1 MKDQNNPQKNRRNM
15 TRVMMLLTGL
25 VFLLFIVRFSTIMI
39 TKSVNGENLSER
51 IDDLYTRSSILPAK
65 RGTIYD
71 IGGNPIALDATSY
84 SLIGVLTDKWSE
96 DKEKPNHIVDKEKTA
111 EVLAKYIDMP
121 REEIYKII
129 SQPDVDQVEFGNAG
143 SDLSY
148 GVKMKIEEE
157 NVPGLVFEETPSRL
171 YPNGIFASHLV
182 GYAALDEEAKTE
194 GESVLTGQMGV
205 EKAYDDLLKG
215 VDGEAVQQQDSLGYV
230 LPGGE
235 MVVEEPT
242 DGKDIYLT
250 LDRRLQT
257 YLESLMTQVYE
268 EAQPESMV
276 AMLVNPK
283 TGAIMAATQRPT
295 FNATT
300 MEDIDLK
307 WQNLLVEESF
317 EPGSTFKILTV
328 AAAVEEGVFNPHAT
342 YQSGSIAVEGGI
354 VSDYNKIGW
363 GQISYLEGFARSS
376 NVAVVKLIE
385 LMGFDVWESYMKAF
399 GIATSTNS
407 GLDSEATGNYNYD
420 YPLEKANTSFGQG
433 VTVTPFQLVQA
444 FTAIANDGKMMKL
457 HYIDKIV
464 DPKTG
469 EETKIVP
476 EEVSS
481 PISAETARLVL
492 QYLTEVVYAEYGTA
506 SAYQID
512 NAEVGV
518 KTGTAELVN
527 PDSGHYYTGTY
538 EYLYSAAGFAPIED
552 PEYILYVTLKL
563 PKNNEQK
570 LFVDYLSD
578 VFNPLMT
585 RAISYA
591 ELGEDSDTPIT
602 EVEIPSVINEEKAAA
617 IDVLQMNGFSA
628 IGIIGNG
635 SRIVQQFPV
644 EDTTTIL
651 NQKILLMT
659 EGAMTMPDVR
669 GWSRDDV
676 LKVAEMTGVTF
687 EFEGEGYVVH
697 QELSEGSLLNP
708 EDSVKIILE

>member
-1 MKDQNNPQKNRRNM
+1 MKNQNNPQKNRRNM
-15 TRVMMLLTGL
+15 TRIMMLLTGL
-25 VFLLFIVRFSTIMI
+25 VFLLFTVRFTLIMVS
-39 TKSVNGENLSER
+39 KRVNGENLSER

-71 IGGNPIALDATSY
+71 IGGNPIAMDATSY
-84 SLIGVLTDKWSE
+84 SLIGVLTDKWSD
-96 DKEKPNHIVDKEKTA
+96 DKDNPNHIVDIEKTA
-111 EVLAKYIDMP
+111 EALSKHLDLS
-121 REEIYKII
+121 REEIITILK
-129 SQPDVDQVEFGNAG
+129 QPNVDQVEFGIAG
-143 SDLSY
+143 QGLSY
-148 GVKMKIEEE
+148 GVKLEIEKEKI
-157 NVPGLVFEETPSRL
+157 PGIVFEETPSRL

-182 GYAALDEEAKTE
+182 GYAALDEEAKNR
-194 GESVLTGQMGV
+194 GEAVLAGQMGV
-205 EKAYDDLLKG
+205 EQVYDDLLKG
-215 VDGEAVQQQDSLGYV
+215 IDGKVIQQQDSLGYV

-235 MVVEEPT
+235 MVADEPI

-268 EAQPESMV
+268 EAEPESMV

-283 TGAIMAATQRPT
+283 TGAIMAASQRPT

-300 MEDIDLK
+300 MEGIDLK

-328 AAAVEEGVFNPHAT
+328 AAAIEEGVFYPNAT
-342 YQSGSIAVEGGI
+342 FQSGSIAVEGGI
-354 VSDYNKIGW
+354 ISDFNKIGW
-363 GQISYLEGFARSS
+363 GEISYLEGFARSS

-385 LMGFDVWESYMKAF
+385 LIGFDVWESYMKAF
-399 GIATSTNS
+399 GISTSTNS
-407 GLDSEATGNYNYD
+407 GLANEATGHYNYD
-420 YPLEKANTSFGQG
+420 YPLEKANTAFGQG

-444 FTAIANDGKMMKL
+444 FTSVANNGKMMKL
-457 HYIDKIV
+457 RYIDKIV
-464 DPKTG
+464 DPNTG
-469 EETKIVP
+469 EVEQMEPT
-476 EEVSS
+476 EVSA
-481 PISAETARLVL
+481 PISPETAQAVL
-492 QYLTEVVYAEYGTA
+492 DYLTEVVYADYGTA

-512 NAEVGV
+512 NARVGV

-527 PDSGHYYTGTY
+527 PDSGMYYTGTY
-538 EYLYSAAGFAPIED
+538 EYLYSTAGFAPIEN
-552 PEYILYVTLKL
+552 PEYILYITLKL

-591 ELGEDSDTPIT
+591 SLGETDGEDRV
-602 EVEIPSVINEEKAAA
+602 EVEIPSVINKDKAEAVEQLE
-617 IDVLQMNGFSA
+617 IEGFSSVSV
-628 IGIIGNG
+628 IGNG

-644 EDTTTIL
+644 EETTSIL
-651 NQKILLMT
+651 NQKIILMT

-669 GWSRDDV
+669 GWSKDDV
-676 LKVAEMTGVTF
+676 LKVSEMTGVTF

-697 QELSEGSLLNP
+697 QDLSQGSILNS

>member
-242 DGKDIYLT
+242 DGKDVYLT

-283 TGAIMAATQRPT
+283 TGAVMAATQRPT

-433 VTVTPFQLVQA
+433 VTVTPFKPSRQL
-444 FTAIANDGKMMKL
+444 
-457 HYIDKIV
+457 
-464 DPKTG
+464 
-469 EETKIVP
+469 
-476 EEVSS
+476 
-481 PISAETARLVL
+481 R
-492 QYLTEVVYAEYGTA
+492 
-506 SAYQID
+506 
-512 NAEVGV
+512 
-518 KTGTAELVN
+518 
-527 PDSGHYYTGTY
+527 
-538 EYLYSAAGFAPIED
+538 
-552 PEYILYVTLKL
+552 
-563 PKNNEQK
+563 
-570 LFVDYLSD
+570 
-578 VFNPLMT
+578 
-585 RAISYA
+585 
-591 ELGEDSDTPIT
+591 
-602 EVEIPSVINEEKAAA
+602 
-617 IDVLQMNGFSA
+617 
-628 IGIIGNG
+628 
-635 SRIVQQFPV
+635 
-644 EDTTTIL
+644 
-651 NQKILLMT
+651 
-659 EGAMTMPDVR
+659 TMGR
-669 GWSRDDV
+669 
-676 LKVAEMTGVTF
+676 
-687 EFEGEGYVVH
+687 
-697 QELSEGSLLNP
+697 
-708 EDSVKIILE
+708 

>member
-1 MKDQNNPQKNRRNM
+1 MKNQNNPQKNRRNM

-25 VFLLFIVRFSTIMI
+25 VFLLFVFRFTFIMM
-39 TKSVNGENLSER
+39 TKTVNGENLSER

-65 RGTIYD
+65 RGAIYD

-96 DKEKPNHIVDKEKTA
+96 DEDTPNHIVDKEKTA
-111 EVLAKYIDMP
+111 EALAKHIDMS
-121 REEIYKII
+121 REEILRII
-129 SQPDVDQVEFGNAG
+129 SQPNVDQVEFGMAG

-148 GVKMKIEEE
+148 GVKLKIEEE
-157 NVPGLVFEETPSRL
+157 KLPGIVFEETPSRL
-171 YPNGIFASHLV
+171 YPNGVFASHLV
-182 GYAALDEEAKTE
+182 GYATIDEKAKTE
-194 GESVLTGQMGV
+194 GEAVLTGQMGV
-205 EKAYDDLLKG
+205 EEAYNEILKG
-215 VDGEAVQQQDSLGYV
+215 VDGEVIQQQDSLGYA
-230 LPGGE
+230 LPGEE
-235 MVVEEPT
+235 MVVDEPT

-257 YLESLMTQVYE
+257 YLESLMTKVYE
-268 EAQPESMV
+268 EAEPESMV
-276 AMLVNPK
+276 AMLVDPK

-300 MEDIDLK
+300 MEGIDLK
-307 WQNLLVEESF
+307 WQNLLVEETF
-317 EPGSTFKILTV
+317 EPGSTFKVLTV
-328 AAAVEEGVFNPHAT
+328 AAAVEEGIFNPNAT

-354 VSDYNKIGW
+354 ISDYNKIGW
-363 GQISYLEGFARSS
+363 GEISYLEGFARSS

-385 LMGFDVWESYMKAF
+385 QMGFDVWESYMKAF
-399 GIATSTNS
+399 GITTPTDS
-407 GLDSEATGNYNYD
+407 GLANEAVGSYNYN

-433 VTVTPFQLVQA
+433 VTITPFQLVQA

-469 EETKIVP
+469 EVKKTEP

-481 PISAETARLVL
+481 PISKETADTVL
-492 QYLTEVVYAEYGTA
+492 KYLTEVVYADYGTA

-512 NAEVGV
+512 NAKVGV

-538 EYLYSAAGFAPIED
+538 EYLYSTVGFAPIED

-591 ELGEDSDTPIT
+591 ELGESTSEDK
-602 EVEIPSVINEEKAAA
+602 VEIEIPMVTNMNKTEAVEQ
-617 IDVLQMNGFSA
+617 LQANGFSA
-628 IGIIGNG
+628 ITVIGNG
-635 SRIVQQFPV
+635 SRVVQQYPV
-644 EDTTTIL
+644 EDTTSIL
-651 NQKILLMT
+651 NQRIILMT
-659 EGAMTMPDVR
+659 EGAMTMPDIR
-669 GWSRDDV
+669 GWSKDDV
-676 LKVAEMTGVTF
+676 LKISEVTGVTF

-697 QELSEGSLLNP
+697 QFLNQGSVLNP

>member
-1 MKDQNNPQKNRRNM
+1 
-15 TRVMMLLTGL
+15 
-25 VFLLFIVRFSTIMI
+25 
-39 TKSVNGENLSER
+39 
-51 IDDLYTRSSILPAK
+51 
-65 RGTIYD
+65 
-71 IGGNPIALDATSY
+71 
-84 SLIGVLTDKWSE
+84 
-96 DKEKPNHIVDKEKTA
+96 
-111 EVLAKYIDMP
+111 
-121 REEIYKII
+121 
-129 SQPDVDQVEFGNAG
+129 
-143 SDLSY
+143 
-148 GVKMKIEEE
+148 
-157 NVPGLVFEETPSRL
+157 
-171 YPNGIFASHLV
+171 
-182 GYAALDEEAKTE
+182 
-194 GESVLTGQMGV
+194 
-205 EKAYDDLLKG
+205 
-215 VDGEAVQQQDSLGYV
+215 
-230 LPGGE
+230 
-235 MVVEEPT
+235 
-242 DGKDIYLT
+242 
-250 LDRRLQT
+250 
-257 YLESLMTQVYE
+257 
-268 EAQPESMV
+268 
-276 AMLVNPK
+276 
-283 TGAIMAATQRPT
+283 
-295 FNATT
+295 
-300 MEDIDLK
+300 
-307 WQNLLVEESF
+307 
-317 EPGSTFKILTV
+317 
-328 AAAVEEGVFNPHAT
+328 
-342 YQSGSIAVEGGI
+342 
-354 VSDYNKIGW
+354 
-363 GQISYLEGFARSS
+363 
-376 NVAVVKLIE
+376 
-385 LMGFDVWESYMKAF
+385 MKAF

-457 HYIDKIV
+457 HYIDKV
-464 DPKTG
+464 VGPKTG
-469 EETKIVP
+469 EETKTVP

-481 PISAETARLVL
+481 PISAETAQSVL

-527 PDSGHYYTGTY
+527 PDSGRYYTGTY
-538 EYLYSAAGFAPIED
+538 EYLYSTAGFAPIED

>member
-1 MKDQNNPQKNRRNM
+1 MKEQNNPKKNRRNM
-15 TRVMMLLTGL
+15 IRVMMLLTGL
-25 VFLLFIVRFSTIMI
+25 VFLLFSIRFATIML

-96 DKEKPNHIVDKEKTA
+96 DKENPNHIVDKEKTA
-111 EVLAKYIDMP
+111 DVLAKYIDMP
-121 REEIYKII
+121 REEIYRII
-129 SQPDVDQVEFGNAG
+129 TQEGVDQVEFGNAG
-143 SDLSY
+143 SNLSY
-148 GVKMKIEEE
+148 GVKLKIEKEKL
-157 NVPGLVFEETPSRL
+157 PGLVFEETPSRL

-182 GYAALDEEAKTE
+182 GYAALDEAAKEKGEA
-194 GESVLTGQMGV
+194 VLVGQMGV
-205 EKAYDDLLKG
+205 EQSFDKILKG
-215 VDGEAVQQQDSLGYV
+215 IDGEVIQQQDSQGYV

-235 MVVEEPT
+235 IIVTEPI

-250 LDRRLQT
+250 IDRRLQT
-257 YLESLMTQVYE
+257 YMESLMSKVYE

-300 MEDIDLK
+300 MEGIDLK

-328 AAAVEEGVFNPHAT
+328 AAAVEEGVFNPNAT
-342 YQSGSIAVEGGI
+342 YQSGSIAVEGGVI
-354 VSDYNKIGW
+354 YDYNKVGW
-363 GQISYLEGFARSS
+363 GEISYLEGFAQSS

-385 LMGFDVWESYMKAF
+385 AMGFDVWESYMKAF
-399 GIATSTNS
+399 GIAQTTDS
-407 GLDSEATGNYNYD
+407 GLANEALGHYNYD
-420 YPLEKANTSFGQG
+420 YPMEKANTAFGQG

-444 FTAIANDGKMMKL
+444 FTSIANEGKMMKL

-469 EETKIVP
+469 EVEKVEP
-476 EEVSS
+476 EAIAS
-481 PISAETARLVL
+481 PISAETAKTVL
-492 QYLTEVVYAEYGTA
+492 QYLTEVVYSEAGTA

-512 NAEVGV
+512 NARVGV

-527 PDSGHYYTGTY
+527 PDTGRYYTGSY

-585 RAISYA
+585 RAVSYA
-591 ELGEDSDTPIT
+591 QLGEETGERPA
-602 EVEIPSVINEEKAAA
+602 EVEIPSVINTEKAAA
-617 IDVLQMNGFSA
+617 VEQLQQSGFSA
-628 IGIIGNG
+628 IGIIGKG

-676 LKVAEMTGVTF
+676 LKVSEMTGVTF

-697 QELSEGSLLNP
+697 QELPEGSLLNP
-708 EDSVKIILE
+708 ENTVKIILE